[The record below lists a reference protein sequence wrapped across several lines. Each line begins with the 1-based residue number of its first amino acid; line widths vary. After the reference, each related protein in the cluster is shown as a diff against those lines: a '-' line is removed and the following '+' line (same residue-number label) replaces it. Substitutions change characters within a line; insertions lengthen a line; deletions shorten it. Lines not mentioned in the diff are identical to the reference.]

1 MTRIRTAAIAAV
13 LGLASISAAHAA
25 IDSPIHRNFNVHAG
39 GTITIDADLGDIK
52 VTSGASNVSVDVIR
66 RAKTSSSER
75 ANELFKDFDVQFS
88 QAQNDVH
95 IHARYNR
102 PTSWS
107 WFHWN
112 NDLAVRFVVNVPS
125 QYNVDL
131 TTSGGDIAI
140 SDLAGRVKV
149 RTSGG
154 DVTLGRI
161 DGIVDAHTS
170 GGDVSM
176 AGSHAAATLST
187 SGGDI
192 KVGDASGSLSAR
204 TSGGSIDIRRAT
216 ADLKAHT
223 SGGSIDI
230 GDAGGAIDASTS
242 GGSIKARVSR
252 QPHADSRLSTS
263 GGGITI
269 HVAPNVA
276 LDIDAHT
283 SGGDVASDVP
293 VTIQG
298 KQDDSS
304 LNGKLN
310 GGGPKLVLRSSGGDI
325 RLAR

>member
-1 MTRIRTAAIAAV
+1 MTRIRTAALAAV

-25 IDSPIHRNFNVHAG
+25 IDSPIHRNFAVHAG

-75 ANELFKDFDVQFS
+75 ANELFKDLDVQFS

-95 IHARYNR
+95 IHARYNH
-102 PTSWS
+102 PTS

-112 NDLAVRFVVNVPS
+112 NDLEVRFVVNVPA

-131 TTSGGDIAI
+131 RTSGGDIAV
-140 SDLAGRVKV
+140 SDLAGRATV

-161 DGIVDAHTS
+161 DGIVDAYTS

-192 KVGDASGSLSAR
+192 KVGDAAGSLTAK
-204 TSGGSIDIRRAT
+204 TSGGSIDIRRAS

-223 SGGSIDI
+223 SGGSIEI
-230 GDAGGAIDASTS
+230 GDASGAIDASTS
-242 GGSIKARVSR
+242 GGSIKARVSG

-269 HVAPNVA
+269 HVASNVR

-293 VTIQG
+293 ITIQG

>member
-1 MTRIRTAAIAAV
+1 MTRIRTAALAAV

-25 IDSPIHRNFNVHAG
+25 IDSPIHRNFNVHTG

-66 RAKTSSSER
+66 RAKTSSNER

-95 IHARYNR
+95 IRARYNH
-102 PTSWS
+102 PTS

-112 NDLAVRFVVNVPS
+112 NDFEVRFVVNVPA

-131 TTSGGDIAI
+131 TTSGGDIAV
-140 SDLAGRVKV
+140 SDLAGRATV

-161 DGIVDAHTS
+161 DGIVDAHSS

-176 AGSHAAATLST
+176 AGSRATATLST

-192 KVGDASGSLSAR
+192 KVGDAAGSLSAK

-216 ADLKAHT
+216 GDLKAHT
-223 SGGSIDI
+223 SGGSIEI

-283 SGGDVASDVP
+283 SGGDVDSDVP

>member
-1 MTRIRTAAIAAV
+1 MTRIRTAALAAV

-75 ANELFKDFDVQFS
+75 ANELFKDLDVQFS

-95 IHARYNR
+95 IHARYNH
-102 PTSWS
+102 PTS

-112 NDLAVRFVVNVPS
+112 NDLEVRFVVNVPA

-131 TTSGGDIAI
+131 RTSGGDIAV
-140 SDLAGRVKV
+140 SDLAGAAKV

-161 DGIVDAHTS
+161 DGIVDAYTS

-176 AGSHAAATLST
+176 TGSRAAATLST

-192 KVGDASGSLSAR
+192 KVGDAAGSLTAK
-204 TSGGSIDIRRAT
+204 TSGGSIE
-216 ADLKAHT
+216 
-223 SGGSIDI
+223 I
-230 GDAGGAIDASTS
+230 GEASGAIDASTS
-242 GGSIKARVSR
+242 GGSIKARVSG
-252 QPHADSRLSTS
+252 QPHADSKLSTS

-269 HVAPNVA
+269 HVASNVR

-293 VTIQG
+293 ITIQG